1 MLELERVLADRLKRL
16 HVQVSAAEPEGL
28 LLRRVPTNRRYYN
41 KPHTNILV
49 ARPREG
55 APFLACV
62 DEDLEYK
69 GADVALT
76 RAFAAAPRRQ
86 GWRVLY
92 LGGDAGDAETAIGS
106 ALTVLGIDGEEPSLG
121 SIAGGG
127 LRPGGVLAAFATDAS
142 RSAREGTAEPCVGRE
157 DEIERLLAAA
167 FQWRPRLP
175 IVVGEPGVGKTN
187 LLFGAAGRLAEWR
200 PAAELRVVDI
210 GVLFAGTLSG
220 ACRDNLLGSLLTEAA
235 QPGRV
240 VALEKSELALSEAP
254 HGAFLLAG
262 ALDKGARLIATTLPD
277 FFTSFEKAPLA
288 GRVQAI
294 GLAEPCL
301 ERVCQ
306 VLAALKE
313 RIARRHG
320 VTIDEALLGPTVLV
334 AGALAGRF
342 AGKAVALLD
351 AAASRCA
358 LAGASELDL
367 YHVHLA
373 AGTPSQDAGA
383 GRGRLGQNGRPRP

>member
-16 HVQVSAAEPEGL
+16 RVQVSAAEPEGL
-28 LLRRVPTNRRYYN
+28 LLRRVPTHRSYYN

-49 ARPREG
+49 TRPREG

-62 DEDLEYK
+62 DEDLEYT
-69 GADVALT
+69 GADAALT

-92 LGGDAGDAETAIGS
+92 LGGDSADAGTAIGS
-106 ALTVLGIDGEEPSLG
+106 TLSLLGFDGEEPSIG
-121 SIAGGG
+121 SITSGQP
-127 LRPGGVLAAFATDAS
+127 RPSGMLAAFATDAS
-142 RSAREGTAEPCVGRE
+142 RAAREGTAEPCVGRE
-157 DEIERLLAAA
+157 DELERLLAAV

-175 IVVGEPGVGKTN
+175 VVVGEPGVGKTN
-187 LLFGAAGRLAEWR
+187 LLFGAARKLFERR
-200 PAAELRVVDI
+200 PEAELRIVDM

-220 ACRDNLLGSLLTEAA
+220 ACRDNLLGSLLEEAA

-240 VALEKSELALSEAP
+240 VALERSELALSEAP

-277 FFTSFEKAPLA
+277 FFASFEKPPLA

-294 GLAEPCL
+294 ELADPCP
-301 ERVCQ
+301 ERVAH

-313 RIARRHG
+313 RIARHHG
-320 VTIDEALLGPTVLV
+320 VTIDEPLLSPTVVV

-342 AGKAVALLD
+342 PGKAVALLD
-351 AAASRCA
+351 AAAARCA

-373 AGTPSQDAGA
+373 ASSLEPDAWN
-383 GRGRLGQNGRPRP
+383 RHRSLGESGRPPR